1 MGQLLTFTVLVCCSA
16 AVRHLFLTNMRS
28 QGPSFMFRGMVPTCI
43 RAFPVS
49 AVIFL
54 VYEWSIARLPCGTY

>member
-1 MGQLLTFTVLVCCSA
+1 
-16 AVRHLFLTNMRS
+16 MRS